1 MRKQGIRKATSTQR
15 SEGTCPASVPR
26 EVQQLPEE
34 GSVLVNRVPRGN
46 ARDSDSDIVVVIQVG
61 QSYTRSLHL
70 QRERQR
76 RQSKKYY
83 FPLMTYLVVH
93 QHIFL
98 LYKEQ
103 LADLLSVGEPI
114 VLAALAT
121 ALLTLDDGVDETSH
135 HVELRPMYLAGV
147 VVVIIGISFVRTNE
161 IGEMNLPTV
170 RGQNQMLNRDMA
182 LEAHNAG
189 MHAPFVFLS
198 AMRYFWC
205 ERTDWSS
212 WSHC

>member
-1 MRKQGIRKATSTQR
+1 M
-15 SEGTCPASVPR
+15 
-26 EVQQLPEE
+26 
-34 GSVLVNRVPRGN
+34 NRVPRGN

-161 IGEMNLPTV
+161 IGEMNLSTV